1 MSIITG
7 LSGSEIFCLKRQG
20 FTPGDLVIGN
30 SVISLG
36 VLNSI
41 GSGIQTLIGGEIT
54 PITNLIHEGRQR
66 AYARM
71 VKEATQRGGI
81 GITGV
86 SNELIFH
93 GSNVEFLSIGSCI
106 HKAGDKTDRLEFSSS
121 ADGQALYC
129 QIDSGFTP
137 RQFVFG
143 NVAYSIGVGGGI
155 LGIFR
160 SLARGE
166 VKEYSRIFNETRH
179 LALKRIKDEARQV
192 GANAVVGITTS
203 ILPLAAIQEM
213 VMIGTASHH
222 PALPDI
228 YRQSP
233 ITSDLTNEEMWNLVN
248 DGYMPVQLVLGVS
261 VYSLGLI
268 GSITSSLKSLVRG
281 EIKEL
286 TTLIYEARE
295 EALKHIQ
302 ADADRCGADHVV
314 GIKTYVYDLGGGI
327 IEFMAIGTAVK
338 KMPQV
343 HTVSEMLL
351 PQAII
356 RDQDTFIRT
365 IPNVFA
371 SSLNK
376 PTNASSSVSV
386 ATGAVSVILGFL
398 WLLFTMMRP
407 R

>member
-7 LSGSEIFCLKRQG
+7 LSGNEIFCLKRQG

-36 VLNSI
+36 VVNTI
-41 GSGIQTLIGGEIT
+41 GSGIQTLIGGEVT
-54 PITNLIHEGRQR
+54 PITKLIHEGRQR

-71 VKEATQRGGI
+71 VKEATHHGGI

-106 HKAGDKTDRLEFSSS
+106 HQAGDKTEHLEFSSS

-129 QIDSGFTP
+129 QIDSGFKP

-143 NVAYSIGVGGGI
+143 NVAYSIGLGGGL
-155 LGIFR
+155 LGGLK

-166 VKEYSRIFNETRH
+166 IKEYSRIFNETRH

-203 ILPLAAIQEM
+203 IIPLAAMQEM

-222 PALPDI
+222 PALPDV
-228 YRQSP
+228 YRQNP

-268 GSITSSLKSLVRG
+268 GSIVSSFKSLVRG

-295 EALKHIQ
+295 EALKHIEE
-302 ADADRCGADHVV
+302 DAQRCGADLVV

-327 IEFMAIGTAVK
+327 IEFMAIGTAIK
-338 KMPQV
+338 KIPNV
-343 HTVSEMLL
+343 HTLSENLI

-365 IPNVFA
+365 IPNA
-371 SSLNK
+371 SISSLNQPK
-376 PTNASSSVSV
+376 NNSSAVGV
-386 ATGAVSVILGFL
+386 AVGFVPLVLYFL
-398 WLLFTMMRP
+398 WIFFKVVSHF
-407 R
+407 